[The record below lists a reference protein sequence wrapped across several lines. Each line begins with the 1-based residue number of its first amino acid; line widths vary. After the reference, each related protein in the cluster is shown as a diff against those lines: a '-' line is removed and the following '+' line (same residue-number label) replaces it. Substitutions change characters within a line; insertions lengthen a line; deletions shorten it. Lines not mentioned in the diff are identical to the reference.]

1 MLSLL
6 LLLLIDSMRC
16 ADEPALDAALQNT
29 ERLEDLV
36 GILKDLL
43 AKERLRV
50 REASDEICKWKK
62 IANDLQRELD
72 DLKLGLELNPPS

>member
-1 MLSLL
+1 
-6 LLLLIDSMRC
+6 
-16 ADEPALDAALQNT
+16 LDAALQNS

-50 REASDEICKWKK
+50 REASDEIGKWKK

-72 DLKLGLELNPPS
+72 DLKLSLEHPASSSSSS